1 MSDQNNNN
9 SLYEN
14 SEYPSRQRRT
24 ADQHPR
30 RRPRKKRGS
39 TGNTILK
46 VLGTLFLV
54 GLCTGAVLCCF
65 GAYYVQ
71 TVILPEVEVS
81 MDDFQLGENSVMYY
95 QDKETGRYVE
105 MTTLLSS
112 TSSVWVDL
120 EEMPKYLPQAAVAIE
135 DQRFY
140 THPGVDWKRTA
151 KAVLDMFLGNDIS
164 GGSTITQQLIK
175 NMTDYNETTVK
186 RKVTEIFRAIR
197 FTQNNSKDDTLEMYL
212 NIIPLGAGCEGV
224 GSASL
229 KYFGKPVRQPGGH
242 HQQPL

>member
-39 TGNTILK
+39 TGKTILK

-105 MTTLLSS
+105 M
-112 TSSVWVDL
+112 
-120 EEMPKYLPQAAVAIE
+120 AAS
-135 DQRFY
+135 
-140 THPGVDWKRTA
+140 
-151 KAVLDMFLGNDIS
+151 DM
-164 GGSTITQQLIK
+164 
-175 NMTDYNETTVK
+175 
-186 RKVTEIFRAIR
+186 
-197 FTQNNSKDDTLEMYL
+197 
-212 NIIPLGAGCEGV
+212 
-224 GSASL
+224 
-229 KYFGKPVRQPGGH
+229 
-242 HQQPL
+242 

>member
-54 GLCTGAVLCCF
+54 GLCTGAELCCF

-112 TSSVWVDL
+112 TSSVWVVL
-120 EEMPKYLPQAAVAIE
+120 EEMP
-135 DQRFY
+135 
-140 THPGVDWKRTA
+140 
-151 KAVLDMFLGNDIS
+151 
-164 GGSTITQQLIK
+164 
-175 NMTDYNETTVK
+175 
-186 RKVTEIFRAIR
+186 
-197 FTQNNSKDDTLEMYL
+197 
-212 NIIPLGAGCEGV
+212 
-224 GSASL
+224 
-229 KYFGKPVRQPGGH
+229 
-242 HQQPL
+242 

>member
-1 MSDQNNNN
+1 MEVATCLIKTTIT
-9 SLYEN
+9 LYTKTVN
-14 SEYPSRQRRT
+14 TPPASAGQPT
-24 ADQHPR
+24 QHPR

-39 TGNTILK
+39 TGNTIIK

-140 THPGVDWKRTA
+140 THPGWT
-151 KAVLDMFLGNDIS
+151 GS
-164 GGSTITQQLIK
+164 GRPKLFWICSWA
-175 NMTDYNETTVK
+175 TT
-186 RKVTEIFRAIR
+186 FPAALPSPS
-197 FTQNNSKDDTLEMYL
+197 NSSKT
-212 NIIPLGAGCEGV
+212 
-224 GSASL
+224 
-229 KYFGKPVRQPGGH
+229 
-242 HQQPL
+242 